1 MNFEN
6 ITNQINALN
15 YETNKE
21 EFIQKYNNILDSIN
35 LIDAE
40 LNENFN
46 DYENLTLEE
55 LMIILNEIDIKN
67 TDIKYIKK
75 MKKLVSEI
83 EKKINTL
90 EYINIE

>member
-21 EFIQKYNNILDSIN
+21 EFIQKYNNILESIH

-40 LNENFN
+40 LNENVN

-55 LMIILNEIDIKN
+55 LMKILNEIDIKN
-67 TDIKYIKK
+67 TDIKYINK

-83 EKKINTL
+83 EKKINSL

>member
-21 EFIQKYNNILDSIN
+21 EFIQKYNNILESIH

-40 LNENFN
+40 LNENVN

-55 LMIILNEIDIKN
+55 LMKILNETDIKN

-83 EKKINTL
+83 EKKINSL

>member
-21 EFIQKYNNILDSIN
+21 EFIQKYNNILESIH

-55 LMIILNEIDIKN
+55 LMKILNEIDIKN

-83 EKKINTL
+83 EKKINSL